1 MHTVSFF
8 CPNSKASIS
17 PTRRPELLRN
27 LAKIMFTT
35 HNLFRFLKATVNI
48 LDILDILAGF
58 KINFNIKSTT
68 NIFVSLSY

>member
-1 MHTVSFF
+1 MSFF
-8 CPNSKASIS
+8 CPNSKESIS
-17 PTRRPELLRN
+17 PTRRPELLRRN

-58 KINFNIKSTT
+58 KINFNINSTT